1 MFRIWLCNT
10 YYVVLHL
17 ENEHKPNGDEMKAE
31 SIVKTDARWKLRFQ
45 SMWRNTPKNKRRTK
59 QEINKIKANA
69 KLYTSLYESWE

>member
-1 MFRIWLCNT
+1 
-10 YYVVLHL
+10 
-17 ENEHKPNGDEMKAE
+17 MKAE

-59 QEINKIKANA
+59 EEINKIKANA